1 MSMYIPPSLSGSP
14 LVNVAQT
21 ATGTLAATGA
31 GGIAAMASPIGWAMM
46 GISAISSII
55 GGRKQRRAAKRAA
68 RARMAMGRYNANV
81 ARRNAQASSDA
92 LRSQAETMS
101 LTQREMKAQ
110 QRMNV
115 ASRGGMALG
124 TDSMS
129 LRNQAIFMQL
139 DAIEAQRRSQ
149 LALIAGEE
157 EAEQILMEAKTG
169 AQITRAKGRA
179 AEVQGYSQ
187 ALGTLGSAY
196 MQFEV

>member
-1 MSMYIPPSLSGSP
+1 MAP
-14 LVNVAQT
+14 
-21 ATGTLAATGA
+21 
-31 GGIAAMASPIGWAMM
+31 IAAMAHPIGWAMM
-46 GISAISSII
+46 GISAISSIL
-55 GGRKQRRAAKRAA
+55 GGRSQRKAAKKAA

-81 ARRNAQASSDA
+81 ARRNSQASSDA

-115 ASRGGMALG
+115 ASRGGMEAG
-124 TDSMS
+124 TDAMS
-129 LRNQAIFMQL
+129 LRNQSILMQL

-157 EAEQILMEAKTG
+157 EAEQILMEAKTN
-169 AQITRAKGRA
+169 AQITRAKGKA

-187 ALGTLGSAY
+187 AISTLGSAY
-196 MQFEV
+196 GQFEV

>member
-1 MSMYIPPSLSGSP
+1 MAPQA
-14 LVNVAQT
+14 V
-21 ATGTLAATGA
+21 
-31 GGIAAMASPIGWAMM
+31 AMAHPIGWALM
-46 GISAISSII
+46 GISAISSIF
-55 GGRKQRRAAKRAA
+55 GGRSQKKAAKKAA

-92 LRSQAETMS
+92 LRSQAETLS
-101 LTQREMKAQ
+101 LTQREIKAQ

-115 ASRGGMALG
+115 AGRGGVEAG

-129 LRNQAIFMQL
+129 LRNQAILMQL

-157 EAEQILMEAKTG
+157 EAEQILMEAKTN
-169 AQITRAKGRA
+169 AQITRAKGKA

-187 ALGTLGSAY
+187 ALSTLGSAY
-196 MQFEV
+196 GQFEV